1 MKYIKYFEG
10 FTDERLKDLI
20 SNGETYVDKISR
32 SRNNKELKY
41 SQEIINYDISNFEVE
56 VQYNN
61 YKIYPDLNF
70 IKLYKKYCTENS
82 IDSEDDLQFIIEI
95 LPEYPLGGYNFIDV
109 YNLLPLSLKGLSL
122 GYKLYKLILRK
133 VDFIMTDK
141 NSSNESINIW
151 YSILKDDEVYSGTNN
166 KFSIIIKKDID
177 DVKLKSI
184 LDKIGKFTL
193 IYDDDLNTKINEI
206 YG

>member
-32 SRNNKELKY
+32 SRNN
-41 SQEIINYDISNFEVE
+41 
-56 VQYNN
+56 
-61 YKIYPDLNF
+61 
-70 IKLYKKYCTENS
+70 
-82 IDSEDDLQFIIEI
+82 
-95 LPEYPLGGYNFIDV
+95 
-109 YNLLPLSLKGLSL
+109 
-122 GYKLYKLILRK
+122 
-133 VDFIMTDK
+133 IMTDK
-141 NSSNESINIW
+141 NSSNESINLW
-151 YSILKDDEVYSGTNN
+151 HSILKDDEVYSGTNN

>member
-141 NSSNESINIW
+141 NSSNESINLW